1 MCFRKIKINGVR
13 YSLSEGEKVV
23 AKLVEELATAK
34 SALEAADS
42 KVATLTQAKHKLSYQ
57 NGQLKAEI
65 AKLQEQLADFPA
77 RSKSGKDVKRNQTT
91 EVEQPKT
98 EE

>member
-23 AKLVEELATAK
+23 AKLVEELAITK
-34 SALEAADS
+34 SALKEADS
-42 KVATLTQAKHKLSYQ
+42 KVATLTQAKHKLSCQ

-77 RSKSGKDVKRNQTT
+77 RSKSGKYVKRS
-91 EVEQPKT
+91 EQPKT